1 MASQLQKKKAAQD
14 LAMYF
19 AEKGYIVAGRE
30 YNQDPDRPAHLKISK
45 VKKLFRNWSA
55 MLSTVRSFEPELME
69 GLTDTKPEPKPE
81 PVEHPAVKSAK
92 PAEKAEDEGNDA
104 EDI

>member
-55 MLSTVRSFEPELME
+55 MLTAVKSFEPELME
-69 GLTDTKPEPKPE
+69 GLTDTKPEPKP
-81 PVEHPAVKSAK
+81 VEQPAVKSAK
-92 PAEKAEDEGNDA
+92 PAKEAEDQGDDA